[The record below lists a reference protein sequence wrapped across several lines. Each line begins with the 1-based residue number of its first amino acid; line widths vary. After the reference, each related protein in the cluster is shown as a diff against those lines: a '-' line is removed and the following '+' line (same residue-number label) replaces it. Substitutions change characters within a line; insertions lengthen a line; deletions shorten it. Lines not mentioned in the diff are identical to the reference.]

1 MPATIDVMLYA
12 IITALLIL
20 FVFVLSIRRELREV
34 HRTFNVRTDELL
46 AATLSLARVEGEQK
60 GRKDAIDEAEV
71 TTLAK
76 AKARAKVVKD
86 NPPAVK
92 DKPLK

>member
-46 AATLSLARVEGEQK
+46 AATLSLARIEGEQK
-60 GRKDAIDEAEV
+60 GRKDSIEEAEV

-76 AKARAKVVKD
+76 AKAKAKVAEAK
-86 NPPAVK
+86 PTSVK
-92 DKPLK
+92 DKPR